1 MCDYSIIEG
10 CIRQSSD
17 LPMKTEDH
25 NITTQKISFNVPQN
39 GGYNYRFNEC
49 VEQIAQLID
58 RYFDT
63 HVDDD
68 GIQRIQNLVNIEIK
82 EARKRQ
88 AKQNELDN
96 INGGSK

>member
-1 MCDYSIIEG
+1 
-10 CIRQSSD
+10 
-17 LPMKTEDH
+17 MKT
-25 NITTQKISFNVPQN
+25 NIKMNYETEPITFQIPSN
-39 GGYNYRFNEC
+39 GGYNYRFYEC
-49 VEQIAQLID
+49 SEQIAQLID

-68 GIQRIQNLVNIEIK
+68 GIQRIQDLVNIEIN

>member
-1 MCDYSIIEG
+1 MNYE
-10 CIRQSSD
+10 
-17 LPMKTEDH
+17 TEP
-25 NITTQKISFNVPQN
+25 ITFQVPSN

-63 HVDDD
+63 NIDYVERINSLVDQEVVD
-68 GIQRIQNLVNIEIK
+68 
-82 EARKRQ
+82 AMRKQ

>member
-1 MCDYSIIEG
+1 MIYE
-10 CIRQSSD
+10 
-17 LPMKTEDH
+17 TEP
-25 NITTQKISFNVPQN
+25 ITFQVPSN

-63 HVDDD
+63 HVEDVS
-68 GIQRIQNLVNIEIK
+68 RINDLVNQEVVD
-82 EARKRQ
+82 AMRKQ

>member
-1 MCDYSIIEG
+1 MRYSTIEG
-10 CIRQSSD
+10 VIRQTIGE
-17 LPMKTEDH
+17 PIMQYQTEKM
-25 NITTQKISFNVPQN
+25 IFRIPSN

-49 VEQIAQLID
+49 VDQIADLID

-63 HVDDD
+63 QIEDVS
-68 GIQRIQNLVNIEIK
+68 RISDLLDREICD
-82 EARKRQ
+82 AIDRQ

>member
-1 MCDYSIIEG
+1 MNY
-10 CIRQSSD
+10 Q
-17 LPMKTEDH
+17 TEP
-25 NITTQKISFNVPQN
+25 ITFRVPSN

-49 VEQIAQLID
+49 VDQIADLID

-63 HVDDD
+63 QIEDVS
-68 GIQRIQNLVNIEIK
+68 RISDLLDREICD
-82 EARKRQ
+82 AMGRQ

>member
-1 MCDYSIIEG
+1 MNYE
-10 CIRQSSD
+10 
-17 LPMKTEDH
+17 TEP
-25 NITTQKISFNVPQN
+25 ITFQIPSN
-39 GGYNYRFNEC
+39 GGYKYRFNEC

-63 HVDDD
+63 HVEDVS
-68 GIQRIQNLVNIEIK
+68 RINDLVDREVCD
-82 EARKRQ
+82 AMRRQ